1 MDALKKV
8 FSILSFSEK
17 LSFFTI
23 FFFILIVSILETF
36 SVALVLPAIKFL
48 ISDNFVNEVIIFF
61 KNYFSLEVDKAN
73 IIVFGLLFILFFFIF
88 KFFFFSITL
97 FF

>member
-73 IIVFGLLFILFFFIF
+73 IIVFGLLFILFFFYF
-88 KFFFFSITL
+88 
-97 FF
+97 